1 METITF
7 WGVIT
12 AILSAIVAALEM
24 ITLGAC
30 LCLGSSPSSDQKCS
44 QYNQWTN
51 CLNYDTAVSTKWLLL
66 QEEPLSIRK
75 RHTMYPIRRR

>member
-30 LCLGSSPSSDQKCS
+30 LCLGFILTRWIISKFRPEML
-44 QYNQWTN
+44 T
-51 CLNYDTAVSTKWLLL
+51 V
-66 QEEPLSIRK
+66 
-75 RHTMYPIRRR
+75 

>member
-30 LCLGSSPSSDQKCS
+30 LCLGFILTRIISKFRPEML
-44 QYNQWTN
+44 T
-51 CLNYDTAVSTKWLLL
+51 V
-66 QEEPLSIRK
+66 
-75 RHTMYPIRRR
+75 